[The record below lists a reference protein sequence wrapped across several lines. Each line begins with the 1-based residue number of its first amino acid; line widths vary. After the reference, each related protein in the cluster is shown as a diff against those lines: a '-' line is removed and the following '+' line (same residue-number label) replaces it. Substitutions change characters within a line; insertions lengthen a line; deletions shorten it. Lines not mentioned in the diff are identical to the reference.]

1 MSEPAPA
8 HVHQRFTRFHAEKAS
23 GFLLRHAVRLYNAA
37 LQRRL
42 NALDCAT
49 GQYPVLLFL
58 WEKDDQTETEL
69 GRKARVSQPTLVR
82 TLDRMV
88 DAGLIQR
95 HRSKSDKR
103 TVQIRL
109 TKKARDRQAPLL
121 EAGMEVE
128 EQALDGLAPEERAML
143 NDLLRR
149 VVTNLE
155 TGVGVKK

>member
-1 MSEPAPA
+1 MSDHAPA
-8 HVHQRFTRFHAEKAS
+8 HVHQRFTRFHAENAS
-23 GFLLRHAVRLYNAA
+23 GFLLRHAVRLYNTA

-58 WEKDDQTETEL
+58 WEKDGQTETEL
-69 GRKARVSQPTLVR
+69 GRKARISQPTLVR

-88 DAGLIQR
+88 DAGLIRR
-95 HRSKSDKR
+95 HRSKLDKR
-103 TVQIRL
+103 AVEVRL
-109 TKKARDRQAPLL
+109 TKKARDRQAALL

-128 EQALDGLAPEERAML
+128 EQALGGLVPEERAVF

-155 TGVGVKK
+155 ARAGAQT